1 MNIGQLMG
9 SLLGEV
15 QALDSKALELKVG
28 QIVRGVFV
36 QMIDNQEALVQING
50 TQVRAKLE
58 TPLQPGQSTLL
69 QVQPQST
76 AGTLVLK
83 PVDGQSAV
91 LPEESLKDLA
101 KALGLPDQK
110 WALELARDLRRDGLT
125 AVTRE
130 TARQFQQ
137 AAALMPQGEDPQTWM
152 GAASLA
158 HKRGLPMTGAT
169 IGALQQALYGAPAH
183 ALLETLEQGLAA
195 WRGSSAGAAAAAAS
209 ASAAAAGAAAANT
222 GAAAQG
228 AAAKGAANP
237 STAQAAAAAPS
248 SPNVP
253 AQNQAG
259 TTASAGATQSAQQSS
274 PSGWLDQLI
283 KWLGVDHERMLAAP
297 GTNPALQAG
306 SAPEGRPDGTVLPQG
321 ADKQAAAARPGDQQ
335 QTGALQQDRGAVPV
349 HGDRIGQLAQA
360 GTPAQ
365 MIVPDAAQQEAAKPP
380 SIDSLKSVL
389 MTLAS
394 GDDVPP
400 ALRETAQQL
409 VQQITGQQLLLSQ
422 ERTGSPFTHIT
433 MFIPLRGSDG
443 SQTASVHIQ
452 TRRGRKGELDAH
464 NCRLLFDL
472 RMKSLGDTV
481 VDVQIVDRIVS
492 LNLWNDHPAIAE
504 LLESSR
510 GEVTEALQNAGY
522 QLLTLRSTPMPDR
535 TADASGAVET
545 KSSSLQTPAAA
556 EWSSK
561 PYKGVDFRA

>member
-83 PVDGQSAV
+83 PVDGQAAV

-110 WALELARDLRRDGLT
+110 WALELARDLRRDGMT

-195 WRGSSAGAAAAAAS
+195 WRGPSAGAAADAAPPPPTA
-209 ASAAAAGAAAANT
+209 
-222 GAAAQG
+222 
-228 AAAKGAANP
+228 
-237 STAQAAAAAPS
+237 AQAAAAKLQALLAEGAALMRAAAGGAQP
-248 SPNVP
+248 P
-253 AQNQAG
+253 A
-259 TTASAGATQSAQQSS
+259 ASAAGAA
-274 PSGWLDQLI
+274 
-283 KWLGVDHERMLAAP
+283 LG
-297 GTNPALQAG
+297 
-306 SAPEGRPDGTVLPQG
+306 
-321 ADKQAAAARPGDQQ
+321 
-335 QTGALQQDRGAVPV
+335 
-349 HGDRIGQLAQA
+349 
-360 GTPAQ
+360 
-365 MIVPDAAQQEAAKPP
+365 
-380 SIDSLKSVL
+380 
-389 MTLAS
+389 
-394 GDDVPP
+394 
-400 ALRETAQQL
+400 
-409 VQQITGQQLLLSQ
+409 
-422 ERTGSPFTHIT
+422 
-433 MFIPLRGSDG
+433 
-443 SQTASVHIQ
+443 
-452 TRRGRKGELDAH
+452 
-464 NCRLLFDL
+464 
-472 RMKSLGDTV
+472 
-481 VDVQIVDRIVS
+481 
-492 LNLWNDHPAIAE
+492 
-504 LLESSR
+504 
-510 GEVTEALQNAGY
+510 
-522 QLLTLRSTPMPDR
+522 
-535 TADASGAVET
+535 GAVE
-545 KSSSLQTPAAA
+545 
-556 EWSSK
+556 
-561 PYKGVDFRA
+561 V